1 MKRWNERWHEKYKKH
16 SLINQVY
23 EYRNLEEA
31 FKAVKA
37 NKGAPGVDGVTIEQ
51 FEQRLEQN
59 LREIQRQLRERRYSP
74 QPVKRVYIPK
84 ADGGRRPL
92 GIPTVKDRVVQ
103 QALKRVLEPIFE
115 RIFLNGSYGYRPGK
129 SALQAVARAVG
140 IIEQGYWWVVDADIK
155 GFFDNVDHEIL
166 LDLVNEQVSDG
177 KVLKLIRLFLESG
190 VLNGDAFEETPT
202 GTPQGGV
209 ISPLLANIM
218 LNHLDRRL
226 GEGGFVLTRFADDF
240 LIHCKTEYDAK
251 KALERTTEILEKELH
266 LKLNPEKTAIRMISR
281 GVDFLGYTLSG
292 MSKVVLRPDQN
303 AMKSFKDTVREKTVR
318 GHTRAIGTTIQN
330 LVPTMRGWGNYFRMT
345 TYVAQM
351 GKMDSWV
358 RRRLRSC
365 ALGKRA
371 TTAAN
376 SKYTNAYLERA
387 GLVTLVSLW
396 NERRGVPLPKRVG
409 GSKGR
414 SRPSSAG
421 MANIRPRAVYGNT
434 VSTVL

>member
-37 NKGAPGVDGVTIEQ
+37 NKGAPGADGVTIEQ
-51 FEQRLEQN
+51 FEQCLEQN
-59 LREIQRQLRERRYSP
+59 LREIQRQLKERRYSP

-84 ADGGRRPL
+84 ANGGRRPL

-129 SALQAVARAVG
+129 SAMQAVARAAG
-140 IIEQGYWWVVDADIK
+140 IIKQGYWWAVDADIK
-155 GFFDNVDHEIL
+155 GFFDNVNHEIL

-190 VLNGDAFEETPT
+190 VLDGDTLEETPT

-226 GEGGFVLTRFADDF
+226 GEEGYIITRYADDF
-240 LIHCKTEYDAK
+240 LIHCKTEYEAR
-251 KALERTTEILEKELH
+251 KALERTTEILENELH
-266 LKLNPEKTAIRMISR
+266 LKLSPEKTAIRMISR

-292 MSKVVLRPDQN
+292 MSKIVLRPDQN

-318 GHTRAIGTTIQN
+318 GRTQAIGTTIQN
-330 LVPTMRGWGNYFRMT
+330 LVPTMRGWGNYFRLT
-345 TYVAQM
+345 THMAQL

-371 TTAAN
+371 TIRAN
-376 SKYTNAYLERA
+376 YRYDNAYLEKA
-387 GLVTLVSLW
+387 GLITLVSLW
-396 NERRGVPLPKRVG
+396 KERCGVPLPK
-409 GSKGR
+409 K
-414 SRPSSAG
+414 SR
-421 MANIRPRAVYGNT
+421 RF
-434 VSTVL
+434 

>member
-31 FKAVKA
+31 FKAVRA
-37 NKGAPGVDGVTIEQ
+37 NKGAPGADGVTIEQ
-51 FEQRLEQN
+51 FEQCLEQN

-84 ADGGRRPL
+84 ANGGQRPL
-92 GIPTVKDRVVQ
+92 GIPTVRDRVVQ
-103 QALKRVLEPIFE
+103 QALKNVLEPIFE

-129 SALQAVARAVG
+129 SALQAVARAAG
-140 IIEQGYWWVVDADIK
+140 IIEQGYWWVVDTDIK

-177 KVLKLIRLFLESG
+177 RVLKLIRSFLESG
-190 VLNGDAFEETPT
+190 VLKGETFEETET

-226 GEGGFVLTRFADDF
+226 GEEGYIITRYADDS
-240 LIHCKTEYDAK
+240 LIHCKTEYDARR
-251 KALERTTEILEKELH
+251 ALERTTDILERELH
-266 LKLNPEKTAIRMISR
+266 LKLNPEKTVIRNTNE
-281 GVDFLGYTLSG
+281 GVDFLGYTLRGSD
-292 MSKVVLRPDQN
+292 KVVLKPNQN
-303 AMKSFKDTVREKTVR
+303 AKKSFKDTVREKTVR
-318 GHTRAIGTTIQN
+318 GHTRAIGITIQN
-330 LVPTMRGWGNYFRMT
+330 LVPTMRGWGNYFRLT
-345 TYVAQM
+345 TYMTQM
-351 GKMDSWV
+351 STMDSWV

-371 TTAAN
+371 TTTAN
-376 SKYTNAYLERA
+376 YRYDNAYLERA
-387 GLVTLVSLW
+387 GLITLVSLW
-396 NERRGVPLPKRVG
+396 KEQCSVPLPKRVG
-409 GSKGR
+409 GTKGR

>member
-1 MKRWNERWHEKYKKH
+1 MKRWNERWHEKYKKY

-31 FKAVKA
+31 FKAVRA

-51 FEQRLEQN
+51 FEQCLEQN
-59 LREIQRQLRERRYSP
+59 LREIQRQLKERRYSP

-84 ADGGRRPL
+84 ANGGQRPL

-115 RIFLNGSYGYRPGK
+115 RIFLNGSYGYRPGR
-129 SALQAVARAVG
+129 SAQQAVARAAG
-140 IIEQGYWWVVDADIK
+140 IIGQGYWWVVDADIK
-155 GFFDNVDHEIL
+155 GFFDNVNHEIL

-190 VLNGDAFEETPT
+190 VLEGDTIEETPT

-226 GEGGFVLTRFADDF
+226 GEEGYIITRYADDS
-240 LIHCKTEYDAK
+240 LIHCKTEFEAR

-303 AMKSFKDTVREKTVR
+303 AMKSFKDAVREKTVR
-318 GHTRAIGTTIQN
+318 GHTKAIGTTIQE
-330 LVPTMRGWGNYFRMT
+330 LVPTIRGWGNYFRLT
-345 TYVAQM
+345 TYMAPM
-351 GKMDSWV
+351 GKLDSWV

-371 TTAAN
+371 TIRAN
-376 SKYTNAYLERA
+376 YRYGNAYLERA
-387 GLVTLVSLW
+387 GLINLVSLW
-396 NERRGVPLPKRVG
+396 KERCGVPLPKRVG

-421 MANIRPRAVYGNT
+421 MASIRPRAVYGNT

>member
-1 MKRWNERWHEKYKKH
+1 MKRWNERWHEKYKKY

-37 NKGAPGVDGVTIEQ
+37 NKGAPGIDSVTIEQ
-51 FEQRLEQN
+51 FEQCLEQN
-59 LREIQRQLRERRYSP
+59 LREIQRQLKERRYSP

-84 ADGGRRPL
+84 ANGGQRPL
-92 GIPTVKDRVVQ
+92 GIPTIRDRVVQ
-103 QALKRVLEPIFE
+103 QALKNVLEPIFE

-140 IIEQGYWWVVDADIK
+140 IIEQGYWWVVDADIE

-190 VLNGDAFEETPT
+190 VLKGDTLEETPT

-226 GEGGFVLTRFADDF
+226 GEEGFVLTRFADDF

-251 KALERTTEILEKELH
+251 KALERTTEILENELH
-266 LKLNPEKTAIRMISR
+266 LKLSPEKTAIRITSW
-281 GVDFLGYTLSG
+281 GVDFLGYTLLG
-292 MSKVVLRPDQN
+292 TNKVVLKPGQK
-303 AMKSFKDTVREKTVR
+303 AKKSFKDTVREKTVR

-330 LVPTMRGWGNYFRMT
+330 LVPTMRGWGNYYRLT
-345 TYVAQM
+345 TYMTQM

-371 TTAAN
+371 TTTAN

-421 MANIRPRAVYGNT
+421 MASIRPRAVYGNT
-434 VSTVL
+434 VSTVQ

>member
-23 EYRNLEEA
+23 GYRNLEEA

-37 NKGAPGVDGVTIEQ
+37 NKGAPGIDGVTIEQ
-51 FEQRLEQN
+51 FEQCLEQN

-84 ADGGRRPL
+84 ANGGQRPL
-92 GIPTVKDRVVQ
+92 GIPTVRDRVVQ
-103 QALKRVLEPIFE
+103 QALKNVLEPIFE

-140 IIEQGYWWVVDADIK
+140 VIEQGYWWVVDADIE

-190 VLNGDAFEETPT
+190 VLKGDTLEETPT

-226 GEGGFVLTRFADDF
+226 GEEGFVLTRFADDCAPRSCTGDEGRP
-240 LIHCKTEYDAK
+240 LGAGLQERAPNSLKLHGS
-251 KALERTTEILEKELH
+251 KAL
-266 LKLNPEKTAIRMISR
+266 
-281 GVDFLGYTLSG
+281 
-292 MSKVVLRPDQN
+292 VV
-303 AMKSFKDTVREKTVR
+303 SVE
-318 GHTRAIGTTIQN
+318 
-330 LVPTMRGWGNYFRMT
+330 
-345 TYVAQM
+345 
-351 GKMDSWV
+351 GK
-358 RRRLRSC
+358 
-365 ALGKRA
+365 
-371 TTAAN
+371 
-376 SKYTNAYLERA
+376 
-387 GLVTLVSLW
+387 
-396 NERRGVPLPKRVG
+396 
-409 GSKGR
+409 
-414 SRPSSAG
+414 G
-421 MANIRPRAVYGNT
+421 MAAT
-434 VSTVL
+434 VSGEV